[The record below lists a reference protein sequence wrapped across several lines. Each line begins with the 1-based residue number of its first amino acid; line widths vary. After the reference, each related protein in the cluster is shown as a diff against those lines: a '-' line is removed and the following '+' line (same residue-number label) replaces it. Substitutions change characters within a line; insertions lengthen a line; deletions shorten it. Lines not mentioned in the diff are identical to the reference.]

1 MRAVD
6 GLYESVGAKGLFNDN
21 PVQREWRNVHARAM
35 HITNNWDATGTLYGS
50 FALGLD
56 PGGGPY

>member
-1 MRAVD
+1 M
-6 GLYESVGAKGLFNDN
+6 YESVGAKGLFNDN